1 MNFTVNNHKW
11 RLQLVRPSSENLR
24 RSDGSYTFGVTD
36 NSVKTVF
43 VMENMSD
50 YMTERVI
57 CHELTH
63 CICFEYGISIPIQ
76 TEEWL
81 CNFMADHGKEII
93 YLLDDLFS
101 LIVMKRVV

>member
-11 RLQLVRPSSENLR
+11 KLEFVRPSSENLL
-24 RSDGSYTFGVTD
+24 RSDGSWTFGVTD
-36 NSVKTVF
+36 NAVKTVF
-43 VMENMSD
+43 ILKGMSN

-63 CICFEYGISIPIQ
+63 CICFEYGITIPIE

-81 CNFMADHGKEII
+81 CNFMSDHGKEII
-93 YLLDDLFS
+93 YLLDDLLYF
-101 LIVMKRVV
+101 VVGKRVV